1 MLFGI
6 SFSEL
11 WLLILAILVAGIL
24 SGLLA
29 GLFGIGG
36 STVVIPVLYEIFR
49 ILEVP
54 DGVRMQ
60 LSIGTALAVTVPT
73 TVRAYFA
80 HRAKGAVL
88 DQALR
93 IWAIPAAVGV
103 VLGSYVAYVAP
114 AAVFKVAFILFA
126 LFMSLRFLLGR
137 ESWRVDDKL
146 PGTPTMAA
154 AGICFGCL
162 ATLVGV
168 AGGSFSTLFLTLYGV
183 PFHVAVA
190 TSSGLGAFIGIPAT
204 IGYMIAGWP
213 HQASMPPLSI
223 GFVSIIGFLL
233 IAPAGVLAAPYGARL
248 AHKLSKRKLEVA
260 FGLFLLLVAIRFA
273 ASLFAA

>member
-6 SFSEL
+6 PVGEL
-11 WLLILAILVAGIL
+11 ALLVVAIVAAGIV

-36 STVVIPVLYEIFR
+36 SSVVIPVLYEIFR
-49 ILEVP
+49 VLGVP
-54 DGVRMQ
+54 DDVRMQ

-88 DQALR
+88 NDVLR

-103 VLGSYVAYVAP
+103 VVGSYIAYVAP
-114 AAVFKVAFILFA
+114 AAVFKTAFMLFA
-126 LFMSLRFLLGR
+126 LFMSLRFLFGR
-137 ESWRVDDKL
+137 ENLRVGDKL
-146 PGTPTMAA
+146 PGKPAMIA
-154 AGICFGCL
+154 AGVSLGSL
-162 ATLVGV
+162 ATLVGI
-168 AGGSFSTLFLTLYGV
+168 AGGSLSTLFLTLYGV

-190 TSSGLGAFIGIPAT
+190 TSSGLGAFVGIPAT
-204 IGYMIAGWP
+204 VGYMIAGWP
-213 HQASMPPLSI
+213 QQSLMPPLSI

-248 AHKLSKRKLEVA
+248 AHRLSKRRLEVA
-260 FGLFLLLVAIRFA
+260 FGIFLLLIAARFA
-273 ASLFAA
+273 LSLVA

>member
-6 SFSEL
+6 SVGE
-11 WLLILAILVAGIL
+11 LILLTVAILTAGVL

-36 STVVIPVLYEIFR
+36 STVVIPVLYEVFR
-49 ILEVP
+49 ILDVT
-54 DGVRMQ
+54 DDVRMQ

-80 HRAKGAVL
+80 HRAKGVVL
-88 DQALR
+88 EGALR
-93 IWAIPAAVGV
+93 IWAIPAAIGV
-103 VLGSYVAYVAP
+103 IAGSYIAYVAP
-114 AAVFKVAFILFA
+114 AAVFKTAFVVFA

-137 ESWRVDDKL
+137 ESWRIGDKL
-146 PGTPTMAA
+146 PGTPAMAV

-162 ATLVGV
+162 ATLVGI
-168 AGGSFSTLFLTLYGV
+168 AGGSLSTLFLTLFGV

-190 TSSGLGAFIGIPAT
+190 TSSGLGVFIGIPAT

-213 HQASMPPLSI
+213 HQALMPPLSI

-248 AHKLSKRKLEVA
+248 AHRLSKRKLEIA
-260 FGLFLLLVAIRFA
+260 FGLFLLIVAIRFA
-273 ASLFAA
+273 ASLVLA

>member
-6 SFSEL
+6 SVGEL
-11 WLLILAILVAGIL
+11 TLLTVAILTAGVL

-36 STVVIPVLYEIFR
+36 STVVIPVLYEVFR
-49 ILEVP
+49 ILDVT
-54 DGVRMQ
+54 DDVRMQ

-80 HRAKGAVL
+80 HRAKGVVL
-88 DQALR
+88 EGALR
-93 IWAIPAAVGV
+93 IWAIPAAIGV
-103 VLGSYVAYVAP
+103 IAGSYIAYVAP
-114 AAVFKVAFILFA
+114 AAVFKTAFVVFA

-137 ESWRVDDKL
+137 ESWRIGDKL
-146 PGTPTMAA
+146 PGTPAMAV
-154 AGICFGCL
+154 AGIGFGCL
-162 ATLVGV
+162 ATLVGI
-168 AGGSFSTLFLTLYGV
+168 AGGSLSTLFLTLFGV

-213 HQASMPPLSI
+213 HQALMPPLAI

-248 AHKLSKRKLEVA
+248 AHTLSKRKLEIA
-260 FGLFLLLVAIRFA
+260 FGLFLLIVAIRFA
-273 ASLFAA
+273 ASLVLA

>member
-6 SFSEL
+6 SVGEL
-11 WLLILAILVAGIL
+11 ALLAGAILIAGGV

-54 DGVRMQ
+54 DAVRMQ

-73 TVRAYFA
+73 TFRAYLA

-88 DQALR
+88 EDALR
-93 IWAIPAAVGV
+93 LWAIPAALGV
-103 VLGSYVAYVAP
+103 VIGSYIAYVAP
-114 AAVFKVAFILFA
+114 TAVFKTAFILFA
-126 LFMSLRFLLGR
+126 LFMSLRFLLGF
-137 ESWRVDDKL
+137 EGWRLGDRL
-146 PGTPTMAA
+146 PGKPVMAA
-154 AGICFGCL
+154 AGISFGCL

-168 AGGSFSTLFLTLYGV
+168 AGGSLSTLFLTLYGV
-183 PFHVAVA
+183 SFHAAVA
-190 TSSGLGAFIGIPAT
+190 TSSGLGVYVGVPAT

-213 HQASMPPLSI
+213 YQSLTPWLSV
-223 GFVSIIGFLL
+223 GFVSVLGVLL
-233 IAPAGVLAAPYGARL
+233 IAPASVLAAPFGARL
-248 AHKLSKRKLEVA
+248 AHRMSKRRLEVA
-260 FGLFLLLVAIRFA
+260 FGLFLLLVAVRFA
-273 ASLFAA
+273 ASLLG

>member
-1 MLFGI
+1 
-6 SFSEL
+6 
-11 WLLILAILVAGIL
+11 LLAVAIVAAGIV

-36 STVVIPVLYEIFR
+36 SSVVIPVLYEIFR
-49 ILEVP
+49 VLGVP
-54 DGVRMQ
+54 DDVRMQ

-88 DQALR
+88 DDVLR

-103 VLGSYVAYVAP
+103 VVGSYIAYVAP
-114 AAVFKVAFILFA
+114 AAVFKTAFMLFA
-126 LFMSLRFLLGR
+126 LFMSLRFLFGR
-137 ESWRVDDKL
+137 EILRVGDEL
-146 PGTPTMAA
+146 PGKPAMIA
-154 AGICFGCL
+154 AGVSLGSL
-162 ATLVGV
+162 ATLVGI
-168 AGGSFSTLFLTLYGV
+168 AGGSLSTLFLTLYGV

-190 TSSGLGAFIGIPAT
+190 TSSGLGAFVGIPAT
-204 IGYMIAGWP
+204 VGYMIAGWS
-213 HQASMPPLSI
+213 QQSLMPPLSI

-248 AHKLSKRKLEVA
+248 AHRLSKRRLEVA
-260 FGLFLLLVAIRFA
+260 FGIFLLLIAARFA
-273 ASLFAA
+273 LSLVA

>member
-1 MLFGI
+1 MFGI
-6 SFSEL
+6 PVGEL
-11 WLLILAILVAGIL
+11 LLLSAAILAAGVV

-54 DGVRMQ
+54 DAVRMQ

-80 HRAKGAVL
+80 HRARGAVL
-88 DQALR
+88 DAALR
-93 IWAIPAAVGV
+93 VWAIPAAIGV
-103 VLGSYVAYVAP
+103 ALGSYVAYVAP
-114 AAVFKVAFILFA
+114 AAVFKTAFILFA

-137 ESWRVDDKL
+137 ETWRIGDQL

-154 AGICFGCL
+154 AGICLGCL

-168 AGGSFSTLFLTLYGV
+168 AGGSLSTLFLTLYGV

-190 TSSGLGAFIGIPAT
+190 TSSGLGAFIGVPAT

-213 HQASMPPLSI
+213 HQAALPPFSI
-223 GFVSIIGFLL
+223 GFVSLIGFAL

-248 AHKLSKRKLEVA
+248 AHKLSKRKLEIA
-260 FGLFLLLVAIRFA
+260 FGLFLLLVAARFA
-273 ASLFAA
+273 ATLIA

>member
-1 MLFGI
+1 VFGI
-6 SFSEL
+6 SVGEL
-11 WLLILAILVAGIL
+11 TLLAGAILAAGVV
-24 SGLLA
+24 SGVLA

-36 STVVIPVLYEIFR
+36 STVVIPVLYEVFR
-49 ILEVP
+49 VLEVP

-88 DQALR
+88 DAALR
-93 IWAIPAAVGV
+93 VWAIPAAIGV
-103 VLGSYVAYVAP
+103 ALGSYVAYVAP
-114 AAVFKVAFILFA
+114 AALFKTAFILFA

-137 ESWRVDDKL
+137 ESWRVGDKL
-146 PGTPTMAA
+146 PGSATMIA
-154 AGICFGCL
+154 AGVSFGCL
-162 ATLVGV
+162 ATLVGI
-168 AGGSFSTLFLTLYGV
+168 AGGSFSTLFLTLHGV

-190 TSSGLGAFIGIPAT
+190 TSSGLGVFIGIPAT

-213 HQASMPPLSI
+213 YQASMPLLSV

-248 AHKLSKRKLEVA
+248 AHRLSKRRLEIA
-260 FGLFLLLVAIRFA
+260 FGLFLLLVAARFA
-273 ASLFAA
+273 VSLVA

>member
-6 SFSEL
+6 PVGEL
-11 WLLILAILVAGIL
+11 ALLVVAIVAAGIV

-36 STVVIPVLYEIFR
+36 SSVVIPVLYEIFR
-49 ILEVP
+49 VLGVP
-54 DGVRMQ
+54 DDVRMQ

-88 DQALR
+88 DDVLR

-103 VLGSYVAYVAP
+103 VVGSYIAYVAP
-114 AAVFKVAFILFA
+114 AAVFKTAFMLFA
-126 LFMSLRFLLGR
+126 LFMSLRFLFGR
-137 ESWRVDDKL
+137 EILRVGDEL
-146 PGTPTMAA
+146 PGKPAMIA
-154 AGICFGCL
+154 AGVSLGSL
-162 ATLVGV
+162 ATLVGI
-168 AGGSFSTLFLTLYGV
+168 AGGSLSTLFLTLYGV

-190 TSSGLGAFIGIPAT
+190 TSSGLGAFVGIPAT
-204 IGYMIAGWP
+204 VGYMIAGWS
-213 HQASMPPLSI
+213 QQSLMPPLSI

-248 AHKLSKRKLEVA
+248 AHRLSKRRLEVA
-260 FGLFLLLVAIRFA
+260 FGIFLLLIAARFA
-273 ASLFAA
+273 LSLVA

>member
-6 SFSEL
+6 PVGE
-11 WLLILAILVAGIL
+11 LILIAVAILVAGIV

-29 GLFGIGG
+29 GMFGIGG
-36 STVVIPVLYEIFR
+36 STVVIPVLYEVFR

-54 DGVRMQ
+54 DSVRMQ

-88 DQALR
+88 DEALR

-103 VLGSYVAYVAP
+103 VAGSYVAYVAP
-114 AAVFKVAFILFA
+114 AAVFKTAFILFA

-137 ESWRVDDKL
+137 ESWRVGDAL
-146 PGTPTMAA
+146 PGKPTMIG
-154 AGICFGCL
+154 AGISFGCL
-162 ATLVGV
+162 ATLVGI
-168 AGGSFSTLFLTLYGV
+168 AGGSLSTLFLTLYGV
-183 PFHVAVA
+183 PFHLAVA
-190 TSSGLGAFIGIPAT
+190 TSSGLGVFIGVPAS
-204 IGYMIAGWP
+204 IGYMIAGWQ
-213 HQASMPPLSI
+213 HQALMPPLSI
-223 GFVSIIGFLL
+223 GFVSILGFLL
-233 IAPAGVLAAPYGARL
+233 IAPAGVFAAPYGARL
-248 AHKLSKRKLEVA
+248 AHKLSKRKLEIA

-273 ASLFAA
+273 ASLVLT

>member
-6 SFSEL
+6 SVGEL
-11 WLLILAILVAGIL
+11 ALLVGAILIAGGV

-54 DGVRMQ
+54 DAVRMQ

-73 TVRAYFA
+73 TFRAYLA

-88 DQALR
+88 EDALR
-93 IWAIPAAVGV
+93 LWAIPAALGV
-103 VLGSYVAYVAP
+103 VIGSYIAYVAP
-114 AAVFKVAFILFA
+114 AAVFKTAFVLFA
-126 LFMSLRFLLGR
+126 LFMSLRFLLGF
-137 ESWRVDDKL
+137 EGWRLGDRL
-146 PGTPTMAA
+146 PGKPVMAA
-154 AGICFGCL
+154 AGISFGCL

-168 AGGSFSTLFLTLYGV
+168 AGGSLSTLFLTLYGV
-183 PFHVAVA
+183 SFHAAVA
-190 TSSGLGAFIGIPAT
+190 TSSGLGVFVGVPAT

-213 HQASMPPLSI
+213 HQSLLPPLSV
-223 GFVSIIGFLL
+223 GFVSVLGALL
-233 IAPAGVLAAPYGARL
+233 IAPASVLAAPFGAQL
-248 AHKLSKRKLEVA
+248 AHRISKRRLEVA
-260 FGLFLLLVAIRFA
+260 FGLFLLLIAVRFA
-273 ASLFAA
+273 ASLLG